1 MNKKQKEE
9 TIKVFAEAF
18 HEVVAPEIV
27 EIKERLTNIEGGMDT
42 LNRKFD
48 AQQDR
53 MDRHGKQLENH
64 EKRINHIEE
73 KATFT
78 V

>member
-1 MNKKQKEE
+1 MDKKQKEE
-9 TIKVFAEAF
+9 TTKIFAEAF
-18 HEVVAPEIV
+18 HEVVVPELEKIT
-27 EIKERLTNIEGGMDT
+27 ERLIEVGEGVDT

-64 EKRINHIEE
+64 EKRIQVLE
-73 KATFT
+73 TS
-78 V
+78 